1 MRFGVFELDLVSE
14 ELFRRGI
21 RVKIQGQ
28 PLQVLAV
35 LLERPG
41 EIITREELRKRVW
54 DDDTFVDFDHSLN
67 ISINKL
73 RDTLGDSAAT
83 PRFIETLPRRG
94 YRFLAPVSAE
104 VPPGSSPTTPDPAG
118 QLSAAS
124 EASLAKPVLRV
135 TPVNEG
141 GSSWLRPSIW
151 IAIAGGAVLLV
162 FFALWLWPQR
172 DRFGT
177 SHRRPM
183 LAVLPFDDLTGD
195 PHNEYF
201 VAGLHDE
208 LISQLGRLDASHLGV
223 IARSS
228 AVQYSNTRKSI
239 DQIGR
244 ELHVDYILNGAVRQG
259 AGHFR
264 ITAALIKVSDQ
275 DQLWVE
281 TYEPEMGEI
290 LSLQK
295 DVAQKVSR
303 ALSMEFQPAT
313 EKKMREATTQNAGAY
328 EAYLKGRF
336 LWYQETH
343 QSLQQSIAEYQRAL
357 ALDPNYAAAYVG
369 MADAYNV
376 LGGYGFEPPEEAFP
390 KGKAAAARALELAP
404 GLSDAYGS
412 LAFAGYYY
420 DWDWGK
426 SEELF
431 RKALALNPNNQVAHE
446 FYSSFL
452 HLRGRLEEAESENRA
467 AQQLDPVSGWL
478 HDDLGWMLLSQHK
491 PEAAIVEF
499 QRATD
504 LLPNFPAG
512 HLSLA
517 VGYMRAR
524 QFDKAL
530 AEVRKADA
538 LGGEPTRVLEIM
550 GSVQALSGDTAGAQA
565 TVDKLRTGA
574 VAGRVSPYSVALIY
588 TAMGKKSEALDWL
601 ERAYQEKDP
610 WIVWIGVLT
619 EWQSLRTEPRFL
631 ALLQKLKL

>member
-14 ELFRRGI
+14 ELFKRGI

-94 YRFLAPVSAE
+94 YRFLAPVSLE
-104 VPPGSSPTTPDPAG
+104 VPPEFSPTTPGPEAP
-118 QLSAAS
+118 LSAVS
-124 EASLAKPVLRV
+124 EAAFPKLATAVPTKE
-135 TPVNEG
+135 EG
-141 GSSWLRPSIW
+141 KAIRLRPSIW
-151 IAIAGGAVLLV
+151 ITIAGGAVLLV
-162 FFALWLWPQR
+162 SFALWLWPLG
-172 DRFGT
+172 DRLGT

-228 AVQYSNTRKSI
+228 AVQYSNTHKSI

-281 TYEPEMGEI
+281 TYEPDMGEI

-295 DVAQKVSR
+295 DLAQKVAS

-313 EKKMREATTQNAGAY
+313 EKKMREATTQNAAAY
-328 EAYLKGRF
+328 QAYLKGRF
-336 LWYQETH
+336 LWYEETH
-343 QSLQQSIAEYQRAL
+343 SSLRQSVAEYQRAL

-404 GLSDAYGS
+404 DLSDAYGS

-426 SEELF
+426 AEELF
-431 RKALALNPNNQVAHE
+431 RKALVLNPNNQVAHE

-452 HLRGRLEEAESENRA
+452 HLRGRLDEAQAENRA

-491 PEAAIVEF
+491 PEAAIAEF
-499 QRATD
+499 QRATE

-517 VGYMRAR
+517 VAYMRTR

-530 AEVRKADA
+530 AEVRKAEA

-550 GSVQALSGDTAGAQA
+550 GSVQALSGDTAGAQT

-610 WIVWIGVLT
+610 WIVWVGVLT
-619 EWQSLRTEPRFL
+619 EWQSLRTEPRFMT
-631 ALLQKLKL
+631 LLQKLKL

>member
-1 MRFGVFELDLVSE
+1 MSK
-14 ELFRRGI
+14 ELFKRGI
-21 RVKIQGQ
+21 RVRIQGQ

-67 ISINKL
+67 ISVNKL

-94 YRFLAPVSAE
+94 YRFLAPVSSE
-104 VPPGSSPTTPDPAG
+104 VPPESSPTTPAPEA
-118 QLSAAS
+118 QLV
-124 EASLAKPVLRV
+124 LPVP
-135 TPVNEG
+135 PVNEG
-141 GSSWLRPSIW
+141 RSIWLRPSIW

-162 FFALWLWPQR
+162 SFALWLWPQR
-172 DRFGT
+172 DRFVT
-177 SHRRPM
+177 SHRKPM

-228 AVQYSNTRKSI
+228 AVQYSNTRKTI

-264 ITAALIKVSDQ
+264 ITAALIRVSDQ

-281 TYEPEMGEI
+281 TYQPDMGDI

-295 DVAQKVSR
+295 DVAQKVSS

-313 EKKMREATTQNAGAY
+313 EKKMREATTQNAAAY
-328 EAYLKGRF
+328 QAYLKGRF

-343 QSLQQSIAEYQRAL
+343 AGLQQAVAEYQSAL

-404 GLSDAYGS
+404 DLSDAYGS
-412 LAFAGYYY
+412 MAFAAFYY
-420 DWDWGK
+420 DWDWSK
-426 SEELF
+426 AEELF

-452 HLRGRLEEAESENRA
+452 HMKGRLDEAEVENRA

-491 PEAAIVEF
+491 PEAATAEF
-499 QRATD
+499 QRATE

-517 VGYMRAR
+517 VGYMRTR

-530 AEVRKADA
+530 AEVRKAEA

-550 GSVQALSGDTAGAQA
+550 GSLQALSGDTAGAQE

-619 EWQSLRTEPRFL
+619 EWQSLRTEPRFM